1 MNKTQLVEAIALETG
16 LSKVAVRKSV
26 DAMVDI
32 VVRTL
37 KENERVTISGFG
49 SFNVIQRS
57 VRMGRNPRSGAPV
70 RIAPKKVIRFRSTVD
85 VE

>member
-16 LSKVAVRKSV
+16 LPKVAVRKSV

-37 KENERVTISGFG
+37 KESERVTISGFG

>member
-37 KENERVTISGFG
+37 KESERVTISGFG